1 MSEEKKKPT
10 PEEKAK
16 AAAAAR
22 AAAEAKR
29 KRMEAEAAQASGGD
43 KPEANTD
50 DVAKA
55 KADAAAKAKAAAAA
69 RAAAEAKRK
78 RMEAEGAAGK
88 PAEGDADAIAKAKA
102 AAAAKAKA
110 AAAAKAKAAG
120 AAGGDDDAKA
130 KAAAAAKA
138 KAAAAAAAKAKAAG
152 GAVGEEAA
160 QEPKKPSPKQPILD
174 KIVKVITEEF
184 GADVFEDSYINELSE
199 HIPTLIVKK
208 EKWHDVARFM
218 HDHEELAFDYLSLS
232 LGVDYETY
240 MESIVYLYSYKHRHN
255 VCVKVKVDRDNAKV
269 ASVMDIWAGADWFER
284 ETYDLLGIE
293 YEGHANM
300 RRILLPDNWVGHPLR
315 KDYVQYDE
323 EV

>member
-16 AAAAAR
+16 AAAAAK

-29 KRMEAEAAQASGGD
+29 KRMEAEAAQSTQGNTSDETQPGNTS
-43 KPEANTD
+43 EAGTED
-50 DVAKA
+50 IAKA

-69 RAAAEAKRK
+69 KAAAEAKRK
-78 RMEAEGAAGK
+78 RMEAEGASEK
-88 PAEGDADAIAKAKA
+88 SAEGDADAIAKAKA

-110 AAAAKAKAAG
+110 AAAA
-120 AAGGDDDAKA
+120 
-130 KAAAAAKA
+130 AAKA
-138 KAAAAAAAKAKAAG
+138 KATGATG
-152 GAVGEEAA
+152 GAVGTEAE
-160 QEPKKPSPKQPILD
+160 EPKKPSLKQPVLD
-174 KIVKVITEEF
+174 KIVKVITEKF
-184 GADVFEDSYINELSE
+184 GSDVLEDSYINELSE
-199 HIPTLIVKK
+199 HIPTLIVKR

-240 MESIVYLYSYKHRHN
+240 MESLVYLYSYKHRNN

-269 ASVMDIWAGADWFER
+269 SSVMDIWAGADWFER
-284 ETYDLLGIE
+284 ETYDLLGIT

-300 RRILLPDNWVGHPLR
+300 KRILLPDTWVGHPLR

>member
-29 KRMEAEAAQASGGD
+29 KRMEAEAAQAAGGD

-138 KAAAAAAAKAKAAG
+138 KAAAAAAARAKAAG

-208 EKWHDVARFM
+208 EKWHNVARFM

-300 RRILLPDNWVGHPLR
+300 KRILLPDNWVGHPLR